1 MTQSLVS
8 RLLEASNKIQKSRT
22 GTSNYIVASP
32 YFSNLISEQIRK
44 ELRKEKINK
53 IFLFNE
59 I

>member
-8 RLLEASNKIQKSRT
+8 RLSEASNKIQKSRT
-22 GTSNYIVASP
+22 GTGDYIVASP
-32 YFSNLISEQIRK
+32 YFSNLISEELRK